1 MAEYSAGTVEKY
13 KGRWRG
19 VIGYAE
25 DGRRKRRTR
34 VFSDIPCEEG
44 TNRGKP
50 AALKALAEWRAEL
63 AAQEA
68 REPEGERGAEPLWDY
83 CTRYVAD
90 MEARK
95 VIEPSTARDYL
106 HMLKY
111 LDADMRRTPIR
122 DLAPARV
129 ERWQADMLQV
139 RGLGASTVKKAHRVL
154 RQCMR
159 HAVEMEEI
167 DRDPTARVK
176 PPKPPRKE
184 PNALDAAGRAR
195 LVAALAAMPPTP
207 LKAGASLALYAGMRI
222 GEVCGL
228 RWRNVDFAAGVL
240 RVREAVSSGSGGAYI
255 KEPKTGG
262 SRRDIPLPAPLA
274 DVLRDRRAAVVD
286 KCIAAGVALSPD
298 AFVCGRADGS
308 HMNPTT
314 LTKQWG
320 TLAETFA
327 LVGTQGARCTFHD
340 LRHTF
345 ATTAI
350 AEGADVKSVSS
361 ILGHANA
368 AMTLNVYAAADPEAK
383 RATMERVGEAMG
395 RKVAEVIEFRP
406 TGTV

>member
-1 MAEYSAGTVEKY
+1 MAEFTGGTVCKSRG
-13 KGRWRG
+13 KWRG
-19 VIGYAE
+19 RISYKDAGGE
-25 DGRRKRRTR
+25 WRKLSKT
-34 VFSDIPCEEG
+34 FDIPCEEG

-50 AALKALAEWRAEL
+50 AALKALAEWRAEI

-68 REPEGERGAEPLWDY
+68 RESGDERGAEPLWDY

-95 VIEPSTARDYL
+95 VIEPSTSRDYL

-122 DLAPARV
+122 ELTPARV
-129 ERWQADMLQV
+129 ERWQADMLQE

-176 PPKPPRKE
+176 PPRPPRKE

-228 RWRNVDFAAGVL
+228 RWRNVDLAAGVL
-240 RVREAVSSGSGGAYI
+240 KVREAVSSGAGGAYI

-274 DVLRDRRAAVVD
+274 EVLSERRAAALD
-286 KCIAAGVALSPD
+286 ECIAAGVALSPD

-320 TLAETFA
+320 TLAETFG
-327 LVGTQGARCTFHD
+327 LVGTQGERCTFHD

-383 RATMERVGEAMG
+383 KATMDRVGEAMG